1 MRNDICLRPISREG
15 DRENFIRLQKETSPF
30 RDMFE
35 DRAFCDKYWNDM
47 FAEGRVSY
55 AITETAHGEF
65 CGGCAIM
72 DVRQD
77 RPELEMEL
85 LEQYRGCGIA
95 YAALCSLLRIADEEY
110 GRRSF
115 VCCIDADNYP
125 SQALARRAGGRPA
138 GLRPFFFASEEKRKA
153 FEEKNRHM
161 IDDRLRRTAEVFGTE
176 PERLLS
182 HTLLYHL
189 DDFKG
194 DLIS

>member
-1 MRNDICLRPISREG
+1 MRNDICLRPVSRER
-15 DRENFIRLQKETSPF
+15 DRDNYIRLQKETSPF
-30 RDMFE
+30 RHMFE

-47 FAEGRVSY
+47 FAEGRVPY
-55 AITETAHGEF
+55 AITETVHGEF

-85 LEQYRGCGIA
+85 LEKFRGCGIG
-95 YAALCSLLRIADEEY
+95 YTALCILLRKADEEY

-115 VCCIDADNYP
+115 LCCIDADNYA
-125 SQALARRAGGRPA
+125 SQALAGKAGGRPA

-161 IDDRLRRTAEVFGTE
+161 IDDRMRKTAKIFGTE
-176 PERLLS
+176 PEKLLS
-182 HTLLYHL
+182 HVLMYTIDGSY
-189 DDFKG
+189 G
-194 DLIS
+194 TI